1 MTTETLKQYRET
13 TFQDNYVPQVQI
25 VTKGEDGVTRVA
37 KTNPA
42 TGALI
47 VDAAVTIPPIVI
59 PPISVDVPAALDVF
73 KTTIIG
79 QRNNQL
85 EVNFKEAP
93 SAGIITNTFE
103 TGGAVSYS
111 NGHAIY
117 ETSVAATASAKA
129 VSVLTTKY
137 RPLHEVYAAFTAAF
151 TLPTSANSFQR
162 IGLYDA
168 ADGFY
173 IGYSGLTF
181 GITKRV
187 GGVDTFI
194 PRTSFNSDLL
204 DANVSSVFTRD
215 GAPEAIDLTKSN
227 LFRIRFAW
235 LGSANILFEAYSP
248 DGSWVVFH
256 NIKQPNSD
264 VNPSIANPDLPITLE
279 VAKASADATDLKM
292 YTACWAAGSTSDL
305 EPVTATITDNTLAA
319 LSRSVITGVTT
330 GGGGGY
336 VNVKVN
342 PSGALTAEVEGTVS
356 VDNFP
361 ATQAVTG
368 PLTDSELRAS
378 AVTTSVDNFSEIS
391 GLSIPAHDYIALGY
405 TGGNLTS
412 VEYRTGGAT
421 GTIVGT
427 LTLAYSGT
435 DLISVTKS

>member
-1 MTTETLKQYRET
+1 
-13 TFQDNYVPQVQI
+13 
-25 VTKGEDGVTRVA
+25 
-37 KTNPA
+37 
-42 TGALI
+42 
-47 VDAAVTIPPIVI
+47 
-59 PPISVDVPAALDVF
+59 
-73 KTTIIG
+73 
-79 QRNNQL
+79 
-85 EVNFKEAP
+85 
-93 SAGIITNTFE
+93 
-103 TGGAVSYS
+103 
-111 NGHAIY
+111 
-117 ETSVAATASAKA
+117 
-129 VSVLTTKY
+129 
-137 RPLHEVYAAFTAAF
+137 
-151 TLPTSANSFQR
+151 
-162 IGLYDA
+162 
-168 ADGFY
+168 
-173 IGYSGLTF
+173 
-181 GITKRV
+181 
-187 GGVDTFI
+187 
-194 PRTSFNSDLL
+194 
-204 DANVSSVFTRD
+204 
-215 GAPEAIDLTKSN
+215 
-227 LFRIRFAW
+227 
-235 LGSANILFEAYSP
+235 LFEAYSP